1 MEDKLQATCE
11 LCKHREYRDGYLY
24 PYRCLKEKGK
34 TYSEMEWFYK
44 VLAYQKCR
52 DFSPREAVED
62 VKTDEA

>member
-24 PYRCLKEKGK
+24 PYRCLREKGK

-52 DFSPREAVED
+52 DFSPRE
-62 VKTDEA
+62 